1 MVELNA
7 AQKEALNSDAAEE
20 VITAPPGSGKTEILR
35 QAIIQYRHN
44 HPTEVIDA
52 ITYTRA
58 ATAELRDRL
67 AEQHVLDV
75 NISTI
80 HVWARERL
88 KELAVLYKFEVK
100 VLEQE
105 DIMLILRQLI
115 EKAHATKVKPEI
127 LYSYVTGNKKMDVSE
142 GYAQTLD
149 YLDRMYIAYKRNN
162 ELYDFTDYP
171 LYLLTMLKKYNEKI
185 VNTDAL
191 FVDELQDVDDEQR
204 QLFELVCARKK
215 FYIGDAWQCQPAGT
229 LIRLAN
235 RTIKKIENIEI
246 GDRLVSY
253 SHENGGITGCGPM
266 AKGYPVTQKQEFLYS
281 NDYLITITT
290 ESGKKSSYTANHL
303 AVVNFDLNT
312 EYNEITY
319 LECDDNGN
327 FRVGTSQLYN
337 KEVSACCFKKRMI
350 DENCTKQWIL
360 AAFKTNLEARR
371 EEDRVTCKYGIPQN
385 IFNPKNCVM
394 YSLDDIKYILG
405 GVDLVKRGK
414 ECLKD
419 YKLDYDYPLNYKGNK
434 NHFSRDAATT
444 IYAININPKLM
455 KVRVHNPNGIVN
467 RVNHGKEN
475 NNFNNVQESIISCE
489 KTFITE
495 PIKVYCLNVEPY
507 HYYVADDILTHNC
520 IYAFRGAD
528 GDIFDSLD
536 DFKRYKLTVNYR
548 SFQEILD
555 YADTFYVQLRE
566 RIGQRGLKVSD
577 IDYRLPSD
585 TICDR
590 GKGGIVYLTDFW
602 GETKIIGQAKIDND
616 QPNFFNE
623 DDYNKKP
630 QNTPIDTYSAGCDIL
645 SGHYF
650 ILCRTN
656 KQVKAIQDLGYSNV
670 STVHQAKGL
679 EYDNVLMVDIE
690 AKDNEDLNIAYV
702 AATRARNKLM
712 VMNYNMMYRL
722 LVLYRDK
729 AGQLI

>member
-1 MVELNA
+1 
-7 AQKEALNSDAAEE
+7 
-20 VITAPPGSGKTEILR
+20 
-35 QAIIQYRHN
+35 
-44 HPTEVIDA
+44 
-52 ITYTRA
+52 
-58 ATAELRDRL
+58 
-67 AEQHVLDV
+67 
-75 NISTI
+75 
-80 HVWARERL
+80 
-88 KELAVLYKFEVK
+88 
-100 VLEQE
+100 
-105 DIMLILRQLI
+105 
-115 EKAHATKVKPEI
+115 
-127 LYSYVTGNKKMDVSE
+127 MDVSE

-215 FYIGDAWQCQPAGT
+215 FYIGDAWQA
-229 LIRLAN
+229 
-235 RTIKKIENIEI
+235 
-246 GDRLVSY
+246 
-253 SHENGGITGCGPM
+253 
-266 AKGYPVTQKQEFLYS
+266 
-281 NDYLITITT
+281 
-290 ESGKKSSYTANHL
+290 
-303 AVVNFDLNT
+303 
-312 EYNEITY
+312 
-319 LECDDNGN
+319 
-327 FRVGTSQLYN
+327 
-337 KEVSACCFKKRMI
+337 
-350 DENCTKQWIL
+350 
-360 AAFKTNLEARR
+360 
-371 EEDRVTCKYGIPQN
+371 
-385 IFNPKNCVM
+385 
-394 YSLDDIKYILG
+394 
-405 GVDLVKRGK
+405 
-414 ECLKD
+414 
-419 YKLDYDYPLNYKGNK
+419 
-434 NHFSRDAATT
+434 
-444 IYAININPKLM
+444 IY
-455 KVRVHNPNGIVN
+455 
-467 RVNHGKEN
+467 
-475 NNFNNVQESIISCE
+475 F
-489 KTFITE
+489 
-495 PIKVYCLNVEPY
+495 
-507 HYYVADDILTHNC
+507 
-520 IYAFRGAD
+520 FRGAD
-528 GDIFDSLD
+528 SGIFDSLD